1 MVLMI
6 PLNGFVAQKMK
17 KFQVSIQLRKEIQ
30 TCLILR
36 ILHDNIIVTHQFVN
50 FWLQVCRIQFDLFQV
65 SQMKDKDKRSK
76 LMDEILNGIKVT
88 SWSPIDLESILL
100 HFFLN

>member
-36 ILHDNIIVTHQFVN
+36 IRHENIIVTHKFVN